1 MKYVIFR
8 EQRLKDDMYRCHFT
22 LSGFYLKQNNPEK
35 ALQNIKNALGI
46 AKEKRDKF
54 GEVEILTQM
63 GLVRFHFNLRLVSC
77 NYPLE
82 IFSAMLLLSNDT
94 SFFNSIHDGRQ
105 KGPLQVFP
113 L

>member
-1 MKYVIFR
+1 MKYIIFR

-22 LSGFYLKQNNPEK
+22 LCGFYLKQNNPEK
-35 ALQNIKNALGI
+35 ALQNIKSALGI

-63 GLVRFHFNLRLVSC
+63 GLVRFHFCLRLVSC

-94 SFFNSIHDGRQ
+94 SFFNSIHDGGQ